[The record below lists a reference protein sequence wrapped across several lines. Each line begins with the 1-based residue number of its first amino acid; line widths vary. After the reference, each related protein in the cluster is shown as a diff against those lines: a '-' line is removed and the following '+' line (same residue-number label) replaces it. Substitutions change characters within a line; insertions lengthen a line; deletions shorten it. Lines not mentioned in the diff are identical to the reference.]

1 MAYVGG
7 RRETNGRSYRY
18 FHRWTGDSEPHA
30 QLLMLH
36 GLGDHGGRFSNLAEW
51 LSERGI
57 DVWSMDL
64 IGHGRSP
71 GRRGSVPS
79 FEALIDE
86 VELCREVAA
95 EQQGGWS
102 ELPQFLLGQSMGGNL
117 VINWGLRQAFGA
129 VPTGRWGG
137 NPLAGIIASSPMLR
151 PARPVRPEH
160 VQAAVWLARCF
171 PHLRLR
177 APVRVELLARDN
189 DVQAGYR
196 QDRWVH
202 CRMSLRLAAG
212 LLQHGAR
219 ALEQAERLTIPTLLL
234 HGSQDRLSCLS
245 ASREFASRAG
255 SALTR
260 LNICYGFRHD
270 LHRDVG
276 WEAVA
281 ENILSWLENRLPVA
295 LAVAA

>member
-1 MAYVGG
+1 V
-7 RRETNGRSYRY
+7 
-18 FHRWTGDSEPHA
+18 EPHA

-51 LSERGI
+51 LSERGV

-95 EQQGGWS
+95 EEHGGWS
-102 ELPQFLLGQSMGGNL
+102 ALPQFVLGQSMGGNL
-117 VINWGLRQAFGA
+117 VINWGLRQADVDGRAHRFGGKA
-129 VPTGRWGG
+129 P
-137 NPLAGIIASSPMLR
+137 AGLIASSPMLR
-151 PARPVRPEH
+151 PAKPVRPEH

-171 PHLRLR
+171 PNLGLR

-189 DVQAGYR
+189 HVQAGYR

-202 CRMSLRLAAG
+202 RRMSLRLAAG
-212 LLQHGAR
+212 LLQHGLR
-219 ALEQAERLTIPTLLL
+219 ALERAERLTIPTLLL
-234 HGSQDRLSCLS
+234 HGSHDRLSCLS

-281 ENILSWLENRLPVA
+281 ENILSWLQNRLA
-295 LAVAA
+295 GSLAMAA

>member
-7 RRETNGRSYRY
+7 RRETVGGSYRY
-18 FHRWTGDSEPHA
+18 FHRWLAAGEPHA
-30 QLLMLH
+30 QLLLVH

-51 LSERGI
+51 LAERGV

-86 VELCREVAA
+86 VDVCRDVAA
-95 EQQGGWS
+95 REHGGWAAP
-102 ELPQFLLGQSMGGNL
+102 PQFVLGQSMGGNL
-117 VINWGLRQAFGA
+117 VINWGLRQTDSDASKSWPEDNA
-129 VPTGRWGG
+129 P
-137 NPLAGIIASSPMLR
+137 AGIIASSPMLR

-160 VQAAVWLARCF
+160 VQAAMWLARCF

-196 QDRWVH
+196 RDRWVH
-202 CRMSLRLAAG
+202 RRMSLRLAAG
-212 LLQHGAR
+212 LLQHGVR
-219 ALEQAERLTIPTLLL
+219 ALERAERLTIPTLLL
-234 HGSQDRLSCLS
+234 HGSHDRLSCLS
-245 ASREFASRAG
+245 ASREFAARAAAG
-255 SALTR
+255 LTR

-281 ENILSWLENRLPVA
+281 ENILSWLHNRLAGA
-295 LAVAA
+295 LVVAA